1 MNKFSFYLYLI
12 YSMIFILG
20 CDDQLNI
27 PSDDE
32 LPMQNV
38 SYSKHVQPIFNV
50 RCATVGCH
58 DDQTKSGNLSLTS
71 WNNTTSD
78 YSIVFPGNPDQSRL
92 ILSIEGKSIYP
103 MPPIGRPPLTQAQI
117 RAIRTWVEEGAKN
130 N

>member
-50 RCATVGCH
+50 RCATAGCH

-117 RAIRTWVEEGAKN
+117 RVIRTWVEEGAKN